1 MAADRT
7 TPHPWG
13 IAGVA
18 LLGLVCVVLPV
29 NLRERFQGAIR
40 DLLAPGQCVAVAA
53 LPESSGDAALP
64 DRETSRQARYWQA
77 QAATLRAECDV
88 LRTVPTWPTAAMP
101 VPLIQPTLRT
111 ARVIAWEA
119 SGTGEIP
126 SPIVRGGSRDGLST
140 SDLVLAPGEATID
153 QGAAT
158 GIRADQ
164 LLLAGRSVIG
174 RIARTSQLTSTIQ
187 RVTDPAFRGQAQIV
201 RLVEGEA
208 VMGPEGV
215 LAGSGTRCQLLRIN
229 ATEPV
234 SVGDLVF
241 TSLRGVALAPPL
253 YYGLVTRADLPPG
266 AGEWSIEVAPH
277 FTGAAPSEVL
287 VLELLVTPAR
297 LSREEMPAIEEPPHV
312 R

>member
-1 MAADRT
+1 M
-7 TPHPWG
+7 
-13 IAGVA
+13 
-18 LLGLVCVVLPV
+18 LGLVCVVLPV
-29 NLRERFQGAIR
+29 HLRERFQGAIR
-40 DLLAPGQCVAVAA
+40 DLLAPGQCVVAA
-53 LPESSGDAALP
+53 ALAESPGNADLP
-64 DRETSRQARYWQA
+64 DHEAHRQVRYWQA
-77 QAATLRAECDV
+77 QAATVRAEYDV
-88 LRTVPTWPTAAMP
+88 LRTVPTWPAATVP
-101 VPLIQPTLRT
+101 VPLVQPTLRT
-111 ARVIAWEA
+111 ARVISWEA
-119 SGTGEIP
+119 AGTGEIQ
-126 SPIVRGGSRDGLST
+126 SPIVRGGNRDGLST

-215 LAGSGTRCQLLRIN
+215 IAGAGTGCQLLRIN

-241 TSLRGVALAPPL
+241 TSLRGVALTPPL
-253 YYGLVTRADLPPG
+253 YYGLITRADLPPG

-287 VLELLVTPAR
+287 VLELLVAPAR
-297 LSREEMPAIEEPPHV
+297 LPKGEMSSTEEPSHV
-312 R
+312 Q